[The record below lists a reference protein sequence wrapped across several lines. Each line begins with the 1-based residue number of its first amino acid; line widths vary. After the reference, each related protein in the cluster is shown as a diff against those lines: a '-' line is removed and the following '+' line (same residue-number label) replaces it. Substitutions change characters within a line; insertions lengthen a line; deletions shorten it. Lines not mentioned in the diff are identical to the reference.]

1 MDQIRSGSTGLKKVC
16 GFSTTNFVGTLYVFF
31 KDLGIYHMDDNIL
44 TIVAQV
50 DLTKKPVKTT
60 EDLNTFEDVMKHV
73 FDSRF
78 AAMHSSDESEVEVSD
93 NEAEW

>member
-1 MDQIRSGSTGLKKVC
+1 M
-16 GFSTTNFVGTLYVFF
+16 
-31 KDLGIYHMDDNIL
+31 IYLVQYYYMYNNIL